1 MSERVALRRPC
12 LDTTGDKITEGANS
26 MTSQKITPCLWFE
39 GNAPEAVRFYI
50 SVFPN
55 SSIE

>member
-1 MSERVALRRPC
+1 
-12 LDTTGDKITEGANS
+12 